1 MPPAPCTTAPSGCS
15 VWLTPSERRPAG
27 IATDG
32 LPVGVQ
38 IVGPYLYDRTVIAF
52 AWHRLP
58 HRRIHAAAGIR
69 GRDSLTV
76 VPAYRTAGGLVI
88 SRLAVVDDQGTALR
102 DRSNDLHHLPGS
114 SSETVV
120 SSHLLQRH
128 RN

>member
-52 AWHRLP
+52 ARAPAGLTGGFTP
-58 HRRIHAAAGIR
+58 PPAYAAA
-69 GRDSLTV
+69 
-76 VPAYRTAGGLVI
+76 TA
-88 SRLAVVDDQGTALR
+88 
-102 DRSNDLHHLPGS
+102 
-114 SSETVV
+114 
-120 SSHLLQRH
+120 
-128 RN
+128 